1 MLDSAELKEKLRGVI
16 AFAPTPFRRNDLEID
31 LAGFRGNLDYLVQ
44 NGIPWIAVAGFVG
57 EYSALSPR
65 EYAELVRTAA
75 DVVKGKS
82 RLIAGVGGGT
92 HLAREAALVA
102 QEQGVECAMVLPP
115 YLVEPTPAGIVEHF
129 RTIAASVRIGVMI
142 HSMPGMAF
150 TPELIE
156 KTAEIPN
163 VVSYKDE
170 AGDLRMFD
178 ETVSRVG
185 ERLVYV
191 NGKAEMMMPYYFS
204 AGATCSGTAIGNF
217 DPLLAIAAC
226 QAALDADY
234 ERTRKLLLPKA
245 RPWYRLREKS
255 RSYLIALTKASME
268 LAGLCGGTV
277 RPPLSDISREDQTR
291 LQSLMEELGY
301 VQWAKTGVAS
311 R

>member
-1 MLDSAELKEKLRGVI
+1 MLNPAELKEKLRGVI
-16 AFAPTPFRRNDLEID
+16 AFAPTPFRRGDLEID
-31 LAGFRGNLDYLVQ
+31 LAGFRNNLDYLAQ

-57 EYSALSPR
+57 EYSALSPQ
-65 EYAELVRTAA
+65 EYRGLVSAAA

-82 RLIAGVGGGT
+82 NLIAGVGGGT
-92 HLAREAALVA
+92 QLAREAARVA
-102 QEQGVECAMVLPP
+102 QEQGIDCVMVLPP
-115 YLVEPTPAGIVEHF
+115 YLVEPTPAGMVEHF
-129 RTIAASVRIGVMI
+129 RTIAASVKIGVMI

-156 KTAEIPN
+156 QVAETPN

-217 DPLLAIAAC
+217 DPLLALAAC
-226 QAALDADY
+226 EAALDADY
-234 ERTRKLLLPKA
+234 ERVKELLLPKA
-245 RPWYRLREKS
+245 RPWYRLREKN
-255 RSYLIALTKASME
+255 RAYLIALTKASME

-277 RPPLSDISREDQTR
+277 RPPLSEISREDQSQ
-291 LQSLMEELGY
+291 LQSLMEKLGY
-301 VQWAKTGVAS
+301 VQWARTGAVS
-311 R
+311 K